1 MHNSHLIIS
10 VNSTPYFY
18 QCCEWNRTSRI
29 DDFKL
34 AIMITLFLPD
44 EGDHSIIKTLQ
55 IKFVNN
61 LSSAC
66 PNIELGITTTT
77 TMTLKSYIMMTGINV

>member
-1 MHNSHLIIS
+1 M
-10 VNSTPYFY
+10 
-18 QCCEWNRTSRI
+18 

-34 AIMITLFLPD
+34 AIMMTLFLPD

-66 PNIELGITTTT
+66 PNIELG
-77 TMTLKSYIMMTGINV
+77 SYS